1 MADIQNL
8 KDLRAAIRPLGYGI
22 KTKRLSWGPHAT
34 FFLLADESHAL
45 TYDVF
50 TPELLRLW
58 TPLFDFLREHSE
70 AIGRI
75 RKPCDGR
82 GVCRLGW
89 RARRADRRLKSLQRA
104 GLRLRGLHGQAAPYG
119 ADVH

>member
-75 RKPCDGR
+75 RKIEGIY
-82 GVCRLGW
+82 GLNVCSKREFKKRTRSGDSFT
-89 RARRADRRLKSLQRA
+89 RT
-104 GLRLRGLHGQAAPYG
+104 AANP
-119 ADVH
+119 